1 MLYRPDSSGAAVL
14 LIQEFMGGASL
25 EQTRFHHKMA
35 VCLIHVL
42 YEKGEIPR
50 SVYKEALR
58 IAEADRHP

>member
-1 MLYRPDSSGAAVL
+1 
-14 LIQEFMGGASL
+14 MGGASL
-25 EQTRFHHKMA
+25 EQTRFRHKMA

-50 SVYKEALR
+50 SVYKEALQ

>member
-1 MLYRPDSSGAAVL
+1 
-14 LIQEFMGGASL
+14 MGGASL

-42 YEKGEIPR
+42 YEKGEIPS
-50 SVYKEALR
+50 SVYKEALL

>member
-1 MLYRPDSSGAAVL
+1 
-14 LIQEFMGGASL
+14 MGGASL

-50 SVYKEALR
+50 SVYKEAASLTNLQEQ
-58 IAEADRHP
+58 IILCIGGD